1 MRKYILLITIISG
14 LCWFGCDEKEI
25 ALYQES
31 PRLCI
36 EYIPAVHFLDTD
48 YVKQHTEKLVLVK
61 IRLQGYKLKNEKG
74 YCLKTEVAEGME
86 ATVEVGMEDHYIFR
100 ANEILDSVYLVFK
113 RPLKASQQ
121 EGKNGVTITFDYLNP
136 KHEFAAGRIEEQSRV
151 VSVDFYLP
159 EPYNWHKTY
168 WGEYSTAKYIFMMDY
183 FKDVYKM
190 TWGSQEE
197 SQKVQDAYEV
207 YRKENGDLLDEAGKP
222 ITFPKF

>member
-1 MRKYILLITIISG
+1 MLLIMIISG
-14 LCWFGCDEKEI
+14 MCWFGCDEREI
-25 ALYQES
+25 ALYQET

-36 EYIPAVHFLDTD
+36 EYVPSVHFLDTD

-61 IRLQGYKLKNEKG
+61 IRLQGCKLEQEKG
-74 YCLKTEVAEGME
+74 YCLKIEPLKGVES
-86 ATVEVGMEDHYIFR
+86 TVEVGVDEHYVFR
-100 ANEILDSVYLVFK
+100 PNEILDSVYLVFK

-136 KHEFAAGRIEEQSRV
+136 KHEFEPGRIEEQSREV
-151 VSVDFYLP
+151 FVDFYLP

-168 WGEYSTAKYIFMMDY
+168 WGEYSAAKYIFMMDY

-190 TWGSQEE
+190 SWDSQEE
-197 SQKVQDAYEV
+197 SQKVQDAYEIYKGV
-207 YRKENGDLLDEAGKP
+207 NGELLDEAGKP